1 MRKIAAALALFVL
14 TMPLPARGADT
25 AGVRVVRDI
34 AYLPDAH
41 YADNKDKDKLDL
53 YLPEGRTNVPVIVR
67 AAHQRSW

>member
-14 TMPLPARGADT
+14 TMPVTARAADT

-41 YADNKDKDKLDL
+41 YADNKDKLDL
-53 YLPEGRTNVPVIVR
+53 YLLEGRTNVPVIVR